1 MAEKKNMGVAKRN
14 VERSQKAKTKS
25 RLTGKFPKE
34 ITAAKQKERSLT
46 GPTGQKKTTARKL
59 TMKKKK

>member
-1 MAEKKNMGVAKRN
+1 MSENQRTKVGTRDTKRAAA
-14 VERSQKAKTKS
+14 AKTKLQ
-25 RLTGKFPKE
+25 RVGKVSKE
-34 ITAAKQKERSLT
+34 IATAKKKEVSLT

>member
-1 MAEKKNMGVAKRN
+1 MAEKKKMGIDKRN
-14 VERSQKAKTKS
+14 VERTAVAKAKTDRIAKM
-25 RLTGKFPKE
+25 PKE
-34 ITAAKQKERSLT
+34 ITTAKKKEISLT